1 MQLVVLTP
9 EKEVYKGEATLV
21 HLQGVDGQFQIMD
34 KHAPLIAA
42 LSDGLLKITNNK
54 EKLSFFIKG
63 GIVEVLNNKV
73 SVLTE
78 GVEE

>member
-1 MQLVVLTP
+1 MQLIVLTP

-21 HLQGVDGQFQIMD
+21 PLQGVDGQFQIMD